1 MSRKMIPAVL
11 PLLLTTGLTHALS
24 FDLPWSTLDCGG
36 GTSTGGIFQVSST
49 IGQPDAGGPMTGGA
63 FEVTGGF
70 WAGITP
76 AGTGAP
82 AATLTSAVS
91 RKANSAGPSGFCD
104 VPVIPARKS
113 EGRRNGISQVR
124 LSFDIAPGGPGASPV
139 TLEQVTCA
147 APAFVPYSGA
157 SAISASVA
165 GNELVLTFTPDLENA
180 RTYRITMGTEV
191 TRIPGQTVEVRG
203 LVGDLNSD
211 GFVNALDRSAVV
223 GVWTGG
229 GFSCASDLNSDT
241 DTNAVDRSIVV
252 AGWTSGQNC
261 AP

>member
-1 MSRKMIPAVL
+1 MACVL
-11 PLLLTTGLTHALS
+11 GLLTAGHAS
-24 FDLPWSTLDCGG
+24 AQVYDLPWSTLDCGG
-36 GTSTGGIFQVSST
+36 GTSTGGSYEVSST
-49 IGQPDAGGPMTGGA
+49 IGQPDAGGPMIGGA

-91 RKANSAGPSGFCD
+91 RKANSAGPGGVCD
-104 VPVIPARKS
+104 LPLIPARKS
-113 EGRRNGISQVR
+113 EPRRTGISQLR
-124 LSFDIAPGGPGASPV
+124 LNFDIAPGGPGVNPV
-139 TLEQVTCA
+139 TLEQATCA
-147 APAFVPYSGA
+147 APAFVPYNGA
-157 SAISASVA
+157 STLSASLA

-180 RTYRITMGTEV
+180 RTYRIALGPEV
-191 TRIPGQTVEVRG
+191 TSIPNQTVEVRG
-203 LVGDLNSD
+203 LVGDVNSD
-211 GFVNALDRSAVV
+211 SIVNAVDRSAVV
-223 GVWTGG
+223 GVWTGA
-229 GFSCASDLNSDT
+229 GFSCTSDLNSDT